1 MESNKCIIMRL
12 TEEQFKALAPYEK
25 HFDSAVNHRWTR
37 FPGGAALDLIHDILH
52 QVTGLNT
59 PLNKCCSHCIL
70 ELMTEMG
77 RIFLADRDER
87 NKTLVSTIETEVDVV
102 KTEIKTKRKYNRKPK
117 A

>member
-12 TEEQFKALAPYEK
+12 TEEQFKALEPYEK

-52 QVTGLNT
+52 QVTGMNL

-77 RIFLADRDER
+77 KIFLADREER
-87 NKTLVSTIETEVDVV
+87 NKTLVSKIETEVEVV
-102 KTEIKTKRKYNRKPK
+102 KAEVKTKKPRRSRK
-117 A
+117 

>member
-1 MESNKCIIMRL
+1 MKL
-12 TEEQFKALAPYEK
+12 TKKQFDALAPYEK

-52 QVTGLNT
+52 QVTGLNL

-77 RIFLADRDER
+77 RIFLADRDEI
-87 NKTLVSTIETEVDVV
+87 KMAAVAVKESLTTDPVKVV
-102 KTEIKTKRKYNRKPK
+102 VNRKRVRKPK
-117 A
+117 TKE

>member
-1 MESNKCIIMRL
+1 MKL
-12 TEEQFKALAPYEK
+12 TKEQFDALAPYEK

-52 QVTGLNT
+52 QVTGFNL

-77 RIFLADRDER
+77 KIFLADREER
-87 NKTLVSTIETEVDVV
+87 NKTLVSKIETEVEVV
-102 KTEIKTKRKYNRKPK
+102 KAEVKTKKPRRSRK
-117 A
+117 

>member
-1 MESNKCIIMRL
+1 MKL
-12 TEEQFKALAPYEK
+12 TKEQFDALAPYEK

-52 QVTGLNT
+52 QVTGLNL

-77 RIFLADRDER
+77 RIFLADRDEMKR
-87 NKTLVSTIETEVDVV
+87 IEVAVKESLTTDPVKVEVNR
-102 KTEIKTKRKYNRKPK
+102 KRVRKPK
-117 A
+117 TKE

>member
-1 MESNKCIIMRL
+1 MRL

-25 HFDSAVNHRWTR
+25 HFESAVNHSWTR

-52 QVTGLNT
+52 QVTGWNM

-87 NKTLVSTIETEVDVV
+87 NKTLVSTIETEIKVV
-102 KTEIKTKRKYNRKPK
+102 KTEVKTKRKYNRKPK

>member
-52 QVTGLNT
+52 QVTGLNM

-77 RIFLADRDER
+77 KIFLADREER
-87 NKTLVSTIETEVDVV
+87 NKTLVSKIETDVEVV
-102 KTEIKTKRKYNRKPK
+102 KAEVKTKKPRRSRK
-117 A
+117 

>member
-1 MESNKCIIMRL
+1 MRL
-12 TEEQFKALAPYEK
+12 TEEQFKALSPYEK

-52 QVTGLNT
+52 QVTGLNM

>member
-1 MESNKCIIMRL
+1 MKL
-12 TEEQFKALAPYEK
+12 TKEQFDALAPYEK

-37 FPGGAALDLIHDILH
+37 FPGGAALDLIHDTLK
-52 QVTGLNT
+52 QVTGLNL

-77 RIFLADRDER
+77 RIFLADLEER
-87 NKTLVSTIETEVDVV
+87 KRREVGENPERKEVV
-102 KTEIKTKRKYNRKPK
+102 KVEVKTKRKYNRKPK

>member
-52 QVTGLNT
+52 QVTGLNM

-77 RIFLADRDER
+77 KIFLADREER
-87 NKTLVSTIETEVDVV
+87 NKTLVSKIETEVEVV
-102 KTEIKTKRKYNRKPK
+102 KAEVKTKKPRRSRK
-117 A
+117 

>member
-52 QVTGLNT
+52 QVTGLNM

-102 KTEIKTKRKYNRKPK
+102 KTEIKTKRKYNTKPK